1 MDEPIHTLR
10 TPILAAK
17 FYIPPLRADNV
28 ARTRLLRQ
36 LEEALRCS
44 LILISAP
51 AGYGKTTLLSEW
63 IRREKVRGTVDF
75 SWLSLDRTDDA
86 PRRFWKYFIYA
97 LQSARPGFGAET
109 LQLLDEYEGLPLE
122 HFLTLILNELAGLE
136 KPLILILDDYHL
148 IQSQAIHDGMVFL
161 LEHQLP
167 QFNLAL
173 GTRADPP
180 WPIARLR
187 TQGCVLELRQNDLR
201 FTPEEAAS
209 FLNQSME
216 LSLEPEAV
224 NALEE
229 RTEGWIAGLQMAAL
243 SLRKRS
249 NVEGFISAFTGS
261 HRYIFD
267 YLLEEVIQ
275 KQPPAV
281 RDFLLGT
288 SVLERLC
295 TSLCDFV
302 LERNDSQ
309 HMLAEVERLNL
320 FLVPL
325 DDERCWYRYHH
336 LFSGLLLR
344 QLQDTSPARAEVL
357 RRRASEWCESS
368 GLSEE
373 AVQYAL
379 AGKDMERAAQLIE
392 GYALRMMMGTKHP
405 TLSGWFEMLPPEL
418 VRIRPRLSIYQ
429 AWALY
434 WTGQREQGEKCLR
447 HAEQALASTSAALS
461 IPDKEKQLIDGYLA
475 AVWSYYALTKEDLPR
490 VLEQAQKALALL
502 PGDIYM
508 RGLAALTLGFAYFGT
523 GDIIA
528 SEQAYAEAGAT
539 ARKSGHRFL
548 VVATACYAGYQQ
560 AKQAQLNEAYG
571 TYLRA
576 LELGTGP
583 GGRPLPMASFPLIKL
598 GDLWREWND
607 FQTARDYLS
616 KGIELS
622 EQLGQA
628 DILAEGY
635 VAQAR
640 LLLSEGAL
648 FQANAIIEKAD
659 EIVRKMSIDPW
670 VRCWLDDSRLR
681 LWLAMGN
688 LPAAVQWAR
697 DSGMRLDGELNY
709 LHDLHHLNLARLLV
723 ARGEQKPESP
733 YLDQALRLLQRILE
747 AARRAHWKQEAIKAL
762 ILQAIAHQARGDCEQ
777 AVNALLQ
784 ALEWAEPGGYVSI
797 FIDEGEPVRL
807 LVADLRSK
815 FAELTIGKDKA
826 QKARLK
832 SYANRLSAALDA
844 RPKDGQI
851 LIQAAHST
859 RVIQHPA
866 PVEQLS
872 ARELEVLQLLKTSL
886 TVPEIA
892 GRLVV
897 SANTARSHIKSIYS
911 KLNVHRRID
920 AIRAAEELGL

>member
-1 MDEPIHTLR
+1 
-10 TPILAAK
+10 
-17 FYIPPLRADNV
+17 
-28 ARTRLLRQ
+28 
-36 LEEALRCS
+36 
-44 LILISAP
+44 
-51 AGYGKTTLLSEW
+51 
-63 IRREKVRGTVDF
+63 
-75 SWLSLDRTDDA
+75 
-86 PRRFWKYFIYA
+86 
-97 LQSARPGFGAET
+97 
-109 LQLLDEYEGLPLE
+109 
-122 HFLTLILNELAGLE
+122 
-136 KPLILILDDYHL
+136 
-148 IQSQAIHDGMVFL
+148 
-161 LEHQLP
+161 
-167 QFNLAL
+167 
-173 GTRADPP
+173 
-180 WPIARLR
+180 
-187 TQGCVLELRQNDLR
+187 
-201 FTPEEAAS
+201 
-209 FLNQSME
+209 
-216 LSLEPEAV
+216 
-224 NALEE
+224 
-229 RTEGWIAGLQMAAL
+229 MAAL
-243 SLRKRS
+243 SLQKQP
-249 NVEGFISAFTGS
+249 NVDRFISAFTGS

-295 TSLCDFV
+295 PSLCDFV

-344 QLQDTSPARAEVL
+344 QFQDTSLARTKVL
-357 RRRASEWCESS
+357 QGRASEWCESA

-392 GYALRMMMGTKHP
+392 GYALRMLMGTKHP
-405 TLSGWFEMLPPEL
+405 TLSKWIAMLPPEL
-418 VRIRPRLSIYQ
+418 VQTRPRLSIYQ
-429 AWALY
+429 AWTLY

-447 HAEQALASTSAALS
+447 HAEQALASTSTALS
-461 IPDKEKQLIDGYLA
+461 IPDKERQLIDGYLA

-508 RGLAALTLGFAYFGT
+508 RGLAALTLGFAYLGT
-523 GDIIA
+523 GDSIA

-548 VVATACYAGYQQ
+548 VVAAACYAGSQQ
-560 AKQAQLNEAYG
+560 AKGAKLHEAYD

-607 FQTARDYLS
+607 FQTARDYLTR
-616 KGIELS
+616 GIELS

-640 LLLSEGAL
+640 LLLSEGEL
-648 FQANAIIEKAD
+648 FQAKAIIEKAD
-659 EIVRKMSIDPW
+659 EIVQKMSVDPW

-681 LWLAMGN
+681 LWLAKGN
-688 LPAAVQWAR
+688 LPAAIQWAQ
-697 DSGMRLDGELNY
+697 DSGMRLEDELNY

-723 ARGEQKPESP
+723 ARGEQQPESP

-747 AARRAHWKQEAIKAL
+747 ATRRANWKQEAIKAL
-762 ILQAIAHQARGDCEQ
+762 ILQAIALQAHGDCEQ
-777 AVNALLQ
+777 ALTALVQ

-797 FIDEGEPVRL
+797 FIDEGEPIRL
-807 LVADLRSK
+807 LLADLRSRSVE
-815 FAELTIGKDKA
+815 FTIGKDRA
-826 QKARLK
+826 QKTRLK
-832 SYANRLSAALDA
+832 SYINKLFAALDA
-844 RPKDGQI
+844 RPKDGK
-851 LIQAAHST
+851 LLVQAAHST

-866 PVEQLS
+866 LVEQLS

-892 GRLVV
+892 NRLVV